1 MIIFVPKKAKR
12 NKIITSFSFA
22 FFKKNYANIY
32 KLKNNIKSKKFIVF
46 LFDFHP
52 RYDIIQFA
60 YFMIKINTNYGN
72 S

>member
-32 KLKNNIKSKKFIVF
+32 KLKNNIKSKKIYSFFIWFSSTIWYNSIRVF
-46 LFDFHP
+46 
-52 RYDIIQFA
+52 YD
-60 YFMIKINTNYGN
+60 
-72 S
+72 